1 MSNPATQDGVMKNE
15 LPAAVPATPSVRF
28 VRSRACTPL
37 RTSQMD
43 FALPMSKGPISK
55 GHISKGPIPKSPNR
69 PPSIPPAGSRARAQW
84 WFTQMRQIVA
94 EGRDFDAAGVF

>member
-1 MSNPATQDGVMKNE
+1 MSNLATQDGVMKNE

-28 VRSRACTPL
+28 VRSRACTSL

-43 FALPMSKGPISK
+43 FALPMSKGPIPK
-55 GHISKGPIPKSPNR
+55 GPNR

>member
-1 MSNPATQDGVMKNE
+1 MSNLAAQDGVMKNE
-15 LPAAVPATPSVRF
+15 LPAAAPVTPSVRF
-28 VRSRACTPL
+28 VRSRSCTPL

-43 FALPMSKGPISK
+43 FALPMSKGANPK
-55 GHISKGPIPKSPNR
+55 GPNR

>member
-1 MSNPATQDGVMKNE
+1 MSNLATQDGVVKNE

-28 VRSRACTPL
+28 VRSRACTSL

-43 FALPMSKGPISK
+43 FALPLSKGPIPKGPISK
-55 GHISKGPIPKSPNR
+55 GPNR